1 MKNNNNSTRRLEA
14 SKVAQQALKRS
25 RLLLAK
31 RGTTSSKKHL
41 LSLAKIYN
49 QEQEDIDNFAAF
61 ARKKVA
67 SCVK

>member
-1 MKNNNNSTRRLEA
+1 MKNNSNSERRLVVR
-14 SKVAQQALKRS
+14 KVAKQAPKRS

-31 RGTTSSKKHL
+31 GGSASSKKYL
-41 LSLAKIYN
+41 LSIDKIYN